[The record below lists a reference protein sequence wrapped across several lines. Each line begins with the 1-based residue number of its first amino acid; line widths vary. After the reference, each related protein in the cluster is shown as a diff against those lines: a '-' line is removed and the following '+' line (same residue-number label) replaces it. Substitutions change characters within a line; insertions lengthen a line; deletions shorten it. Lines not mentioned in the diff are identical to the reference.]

1 MPGCLQRPRRLI
13 PIIKKTGRPRLY
25 GVDSG
30 SLHIQTFNKVQMS
43 NIRDVAKAAGVSVAT
58 VSRALSSPEKVSE
71 SALQKVHEAIRD
83 IGYRPNLLARSFR
96 SARSYSIVVLVPDIT
111 NPFFAQVIQAI
122 EDRAQKAGYAVLLG
136 DTRELS
142 KREQEYV
149 SRVET
154 RLADGVIQLR
164 PHSMSMNELNI
175 PWVNACG
182 CESTSGPSVR
192 IDNIGSAQKIT
203 DHLIELGHRR
213 IAVIAGLKDNP
224 HSIERLAGYKASL
237 HNAGIRFD
245 PDLVVDGDFTLWSGQ
260 QLTHALIK
268 REPRPTAV
276 FCMSDQ
282 MAIGAI
288 QAIKA
293 AGLGVPDD
301 LSIAGFD
308 DIQFARYWEP
318 QITTIAQPA
327 EQLGIQSVELLLRII
342 EGGEDLSQVEI
353 VLPTEFVARDSTAP
367 PPASV

>member
-1 MPGCLQRPRRLI
+1 
-13 PIIKKTGRPRLY
+13 
-25 GVDSG
+25 
-30 SLHIQTFNKVQMS
+30 MS

-58 VSRALSSPEKVSE
+58 VSRALSNPEKVSE
-71 SALQKVHEAIRD
+71 TALKKVHDAIRD

-149 SRVET
+149 NRVET

-164 PHSMSMNELNI
+164 PHSMSTNEQNI

-192 IDNIGSAQKIT
+192 IDNIGSAEKLT
-203 DHLIELGHRR
+203 DHLIDLGHRR
-213 IAVIAGLKDNP
+213 IGVIAGLSDNP

-237 HNAGIRFD
+237 RKAGIPFD
-245 PDLVVDGDFTLWSGQ
+245 PDLVVNGDFTLWSGQ
-260 QLTHALIK
+260 QMAHTLIQ
-268 REPRPTAV
+268 REPRPTAI

-288 QAIKA
+288 QTIKV
-293 AGLGVPDD
+293 AGLHVPNDI
-301 LSIAGFD
+301 SVAGFD
-308 DIQFARYWEP
+308 DIKFAQYWEP
-318 QITTIAQPA
+318 QLTTMAQPA
-327 EQLGIQSVELLLRII
+327 EQLGVQSVELLLRII
-342 EGGEDLSQVEI
+342 EGGENLNQTEI
-353 VLPTEFVARDSTAP
+353 ILPTEFVARDSTAP
-367 PPASV
+367 PAEIV

>member
-1 MPGCLQRPRRLI
+1 MV
-13 PIIKKTGRPRLY
+13 KKTSRLPLY

-30 SLHIQTFNKVQMS
+30 FQFIQKQTRVKMS

-58 VSRALSSPEKVSE
+58 VSRALSNPEKVSE
-71 SALQKVHEAIRD
+71 SALKKVHEAVRD

-164 PHSMSMNELNI
+164 PHSMSINEQKI

-192 IDNIGSAQKIT
+192 IDNAGSAEKVT
-203 DHLIELGHRR
+203 DHLIQLGHRQ
-213 IAVIAGLKDNP
+213 IGVIAGLKDNP
-224 HSIERLAGYKASL
+224 HSIERLAGYKISL
-237 HNAGIRFD
+237 EKAGIPFE
-245 PDLVVDGDFTLWSGQ
+245 PELVVNGDFTIWSGQ
-260 QLTHALIK
+260 QMVRALIE
-268 REPRPTAV
+268 RRPRPTAI

-293 AGLGVPDD
+293 AGLQVPGDI
-301 LSIAGFD
+301 SIAGFD
-308 DIQFARYWEP
+308 DIKFAQYWEP
-318 QITTIAQPA
+318 RLTTMAQPS
-327 EQLGIQSVELLLRII
+327 EQLGSQSVDLLLRII
-342 EGGEDLSQVEI
+342 EGGENLDHTEI
-353 VLPTEFVARDSTAP
+353 ILPTEFIERDSTAP
-367 PPASV
+367 PVQLIDRDGR